1 LVKALKTLK
10 DEKSLK
16 LFTNAKK
23 LLPGG
28 VNSPVRAF
36 NAVGGNP
43 FFVKKAKGSKIW
55 DEDGNRYIDYVCS
68 WGPLI
73 LGHSHPAVTEAIC
86 KQAEMGTTYGTPS
99 KLEIE
104 LAELVCEAYPSIQ
117 MLRFVN
123 SGTEATMSA
132 IRVARAYTERSLIV
146 KFKGCYH
153 GHGDMLLVDAGSGV
167 ATLGIPNS
175 PGVTE
180 KTAEDTLTVQYNNIR
195 ELQEV
200 FEEYPYEIACVIIEP
215 VAGNMGV
222 VMPLEGYLEAVRN
235 LCTKY
240 GALLIFD
247 EVMTGFRV
255 AYGGAQSVYKIKPDL
270 TCLGKIVGGGLPV
283 GVYGGK
289 RDIMKNVAPSGNVYQ
304 AGTLSGN
311 PLTMSAGIA
320 TLKELKKKNSYEEL
334 DKKSKKLAMAIEKAS
349 TKYNIPVCLSG
360 LGSMM
365 CLFFTDQPV
374 LNYDVAKNS
383 NLEIFNEYFWNML
396 EQGVFL
402 PPSQFEAFFISL
414 AHNEE
419 DLNFTIR
426 AIENSFKKISNK

>member
-1 LVKALKTLK
+1 MVRTLNTLK
-10 DEKSLK
+10 DENSLK
-16 LFTNAKK
+16 LFTKAKK
-23 LLPGG
+23 LFPGG

-36 NAVGGNP
+36 KAVGGNP

-73 LGHSHPAVTEAIC
+73 LGHSHPAVTDAIC
-86 KQAEMGTTYGTPS
+86 KQAEMGTTYGAPS

-104 LAELVCEAYPSIQ
+104 LAELVTEAYPSIQ
-117 MLRFVN
+117 MIRFVN

-132 IRVARAYTERSLIV
+132 IRLARAYTERNLIV

-175 PGVTE
+175 PGVTQ
-180 KTAEDTLTVQYNNIR
+180 KTAQDTLTVQYNNIR
-195 ELQEV
+195 ELQEL
-200 FEEYPYEIACVIIEP
+200 FETYPYDIACVIIEP

-222 VMPLEGYLEAVRN
+222 VMPLEGYLEGVRE

-270 TCLGKIVGGGLPV
+270 TCLGKIVGGGLPI
-283 GVYGGK
+283 GAYGGR
-289 RDIMKNVAPSGNVYQ
+289 RDIMKNIAPSGNVYQ

-311 PLTMSAGIA
+311 PLAMTAGIA
-320 TLKELKKKNSYEEL
+320 TLKELKKKNAYEEL
-334 DKKSKKLAMAIEKAS
+334 DKKSKKLAIAIDKAS

-374 LNYDVAKNS
+374 LNYDLAKIS
-383 NLEIFNEYFWNML
+383 NLDIFNEYFWNML